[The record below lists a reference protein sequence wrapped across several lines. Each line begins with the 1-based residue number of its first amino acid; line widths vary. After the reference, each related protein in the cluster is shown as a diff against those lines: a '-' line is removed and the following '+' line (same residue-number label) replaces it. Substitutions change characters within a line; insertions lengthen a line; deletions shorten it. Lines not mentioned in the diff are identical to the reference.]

1 MRPITL
7 TISAFGPYAG
17 KTTIDFDK
25 LGNSGIYLI
34 TGDTG
39 AGKTTIFDA
48 IVFALYGETT
58 DENREAKMLRSKYA
72 DPYTK
77 TFVELTFV
85 NKGKTYKINRN
96 PAYSRPKSKGE
107 GVTNETAKVD
117 LLLPDNKVITS
128 NREANTKVNEII
140 GLDKNQFM
148 QIAMIAQGDF
158 RKLLL
163 ASTDERKAIFRKI
176 FKTENYEHLQKV
188 LNQEYLKTKRE
199 ADDIKKSI
207 NQYIQGITYPD
218 DGEFCIEL
226 QQAKRGET
234 PLSETLELLNKINLI
249 DEQNKN
255 EIEKK
260 INDIENKLEKINTD
274 LGKAE
279 EYSKAKIQFE
289 EVETSLKNEN
299 EKKAEVEK
307 KLDEAQKSYDEEADK
322 KTDEVNKIKA
332 ELEEYDLFNDAQE
345 LFVKTKKTYDERI
358 IILED
363 LKQSLKKE
371 QEALAELKEE
381 LKKLD
386 GSAEKKIKY
395 ETEHDK
401 LKTKKDALAKLKN
414 ELLSFK
420 IDQGKLTA
428 EQEKCEKAID
438 ELERKNE
445 HYNTLQTS
453 FLREQA
459 GILAQDLSEGEPCP
473 VCGSVNHPKPA
484 IKSETAP
491 SENELKSAK
500 NDVDKAK
507 KEADSISEKC
517 STLKGKIE
525 STEASLKNQ
534 LLEYDL
540 NVEIAEASD
549 TIELKLNELADSG
562 KELEEI
568 INEENNK
575 LERKKK
581 LSEIIPGY
589 EDKVEKTKSD
599 ISETENSIA
608 GLSAK
613 KGEQEKQCN
622 ELKSKLRFESKAA
635 AKAKQEALE
644 EQITKLKSALDKAKL
659 EVAEHKEIIEKLNGK
674 KEQLQAQINE
684 AKAID
689 KEKLQNEKTELSSE
703 KFNKKQKAEEISNRF
718 SANKKTYASI
728 VKKEKENEEIEKL
741 LQIRK
746 SLSDTAN
753 GMISQKEKVTLEAYI
768 QMTYFD
774 RIIMRANTRLLV
786 MSDGQYEMKRSQE
799 ADNMRKQ
806 SGLDINVIDH
816 FNSSERSVKTLSG
829 GESFKASLSLALGL
843 SDEVQSVAGGV
854 HLDTMFVDEGFGTLD
869 DESLKNAINA
879 LAALSEGNR
888 LVGII
893 SHVNELKERL
903 DKQIIIKK
911 DRLGGS
917 SAEIVV

>member
-17 KTTIDFDK
+17 ETTIDFDK

-72 DPYTK
+72 DPHTK

-85 NKGKTYKINRN
+85 NKGKTYKISRN

-128 NREANTKVNEII
+128 NKEANKKVNEII

-176 FKTENYEHLQKV
+176 FKTENYERLQKV
-188 LNQEYLKTKRE
+188 LNQEFLKTKRE

-226 QQAKRGET
+226 QQAKRGEIL
-234 PLSETLELLNKINLI
+234 LSETLELLNKINSI
-249 DEQNKN
+249 DEQQKN

-260 INDIENKLEKINTD
+260 INDIENKLEKINTY

-299 EKKAEVEK
+299 EKKVEVEK

-322 KTDEVNKIKA
+322 LTDEVNKIKA
-332 ELEEYDLFNDAQE
+332 ELEDYDLYNDAQE
-345 LFVKTKKTYDERI
+345 LFYKTKKTYDERI

-420 IDQGKLTA
+420 IDKGKLTV

-525 STEASLKNQ
+525 SVEASLKKQ
-534 LLEYDL
+534 LSEYDL

-589 EDKVEKTKSD
+589 EDEVEKTKSD
-599 ISETENSIA
+599 ISKTENSIA

-644 EQITKLKSALDKAKL
+644 GQIVKLKSVLEKAKS
-659 EVAEHKEIIEKLNGK
+659 EVAEHKEIIENLKGK

-689 KEKLQNEKTELSSE
+689 KEKLQNEKTELTSE
-703 KFNKKQKAEEISNRF
+703 KLNKKQKAEEISNRF
-718 SANKKTYASI
+718 SANTKTYDRI
-728 VKKEKENEEIEKL
+728 VKKEKENGEIEKL

-786 MSDGQYEMKRSQE
+786 MSGGQYEMKRSQE

>member
-17 KTTIDFDK
+17 ETTIDFDK

-85 NKGKTYKINRN
+85 NKGKTYKISRN

-176 FKTENYEHLQKV
+176 FKTENYERLQKV
-188 LNQEYLKTKRE
+188 LNQEFLKTKRE

-226 QQAKRGET
+226 QQAKRGEIL
-234 PLSETLELLNKINLI
+234 LSETLELLNKINSI
-249 DEQNKN
+249 DEQQKN

-279 EYSKAKIQFE
+279 EYSKAKVQFE
-289 EVETSLKNEN
+289 GVEASLKNEN

-322 KTDEVNKIKA
+322 LTDEVNKIKA
-332 ELEEYDLFNDAQE
+332 ELEDYDLYNDAQE
-345 LFVKTKKTYDERI
+345 LFYKTKKTYDERI

-371 QEALAELKEE
+371 QEALAERKEE

-395 ETEHDK
+395 DAELNK
-401 LKTKKDALAKLKN
+401 VKTKKDALAKLKN

-420 IDQGKLTA
+420 IDKGKLTV
-428 EQEKCEKAID
+428 EQEKCKKVID

-445 HYNTLQTS
+445 YYNTLQTS

-500 NDVDKAK
+500 NNVDKAK
-507 KEADSISEKC
+507 KEADLISEKC

-534 LLEYDL
+534 LSEYDL

-549 TIELKLNELADSG
+549 TIELKLNELADSV
-562 KELEEI
+562 KELEGI
-568 INEENNK
+568 IKEENNK

-589 EDKVEKTKSD
+589 EDEVEKTKSD
-599 ISETENSIA
+599 ISKTENSIA

-644 EQITKLKSALDKAKL
+644 GQIVKLKSVLEKAKS

-718 SANKKTYASI
+718 SANKKTYDRI

-786 MSDGQYEMKRSQE
+786 MSGGQYEMKRSQE